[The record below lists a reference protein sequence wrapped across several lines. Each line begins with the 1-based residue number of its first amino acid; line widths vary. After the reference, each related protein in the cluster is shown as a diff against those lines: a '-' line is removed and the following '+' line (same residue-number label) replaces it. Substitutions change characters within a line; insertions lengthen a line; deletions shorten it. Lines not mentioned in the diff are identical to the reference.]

1 MDEVISGKRCDI
13 LSLLSPSSLPPSLL
27 HIQVG
32 IKHVAQVH
40 LEQLERVL
48 RGEHLLMP
56 FEAIQ
61 ALDVVMRHLPSMR

>member
-1 MDEVISGKRCDI
+1 MNDLMESPFFSTS
-13 LSLLSPSSLPPSLL
+13 LSSPS
-27 HIQVG
+27 QVG